1 MQLNNTNFGGNIMNL
16 EDIKVDVDYNPEPV
30 LPENK
35 FQFDMAVIFRAIE
48 YIFKVILSLFGLEDM

>member
-1 MQLNNTNFGGNIMNL
+1 MNL